1 MEKKENKNKG
11 IFKFFETLI
20 LIALI
25 GYAVM
30 IVFEVFF
37 DQLNGD
43 YDTYEDYEYYDYSD
57 DSYEYFDD
65 YYSDL
70 DYYETYEN
78 TTSSNFVSIED
89 FMNSETGKEFLK
101 EPPQNLVN
109 SNENSAKNITAN
121 EEEDIVNEV
130 TSNEENTYNYYDEQ
144 NAMKAKFE
152 KQKKNIEIKDEG
164 KSSTNEIMISIKNN
178 NEDFVYDVTLNT
190 IFFKDNQIVSIDV
203 QDINIIDGNNTK
215 YIKVSEVPED
225 YDNYEFLISKRNY
238 TEYYNEL
245 LNGDVSIS
253 SNDNRGY
260 VEISIHNKSNKK
272 INRAHFTILYFD
284 ESGKLIDFYSLQDY
298 SIKAKKTQKTQ
309 AYGVW
314 DEENDKYLDYADY
327 EVILDYAENYGY

>member
-37 DQLNGD
+37 DQMDGD
-43 YDTYEDYEYYDYSD
+43 YDTYEDYDYYDYSD

-65 YYSDL
+65 YEYYSDS
-70 DYYETYEN
+70 DYYDTYEN
-78 TTSSNFVSIED
+78 TTVSNFVSIED
-89 FMNSETGKEFLK
+89 FMNSEEGKEFLK
-101 EPPQNLVN
+101 EPSQNIVN
-109 SNENSAKNITAN
+109 SNEVLTENVIAN
-121 EEEDIVNEV
+121 EVENNIASTEED
-130 TSNEENTYNYYDEQ
+130 TYNYYDEQ
-144 NAMKAKFE
+144 SAMKIKFE

-164 KSSTNEIMISIKNN
+164 KSSTDEIMISIKNN

-190 IFFKDNQIVSIDV
+190 IFFKDDQIVSIDV

-215 YIKVSEVPED
+215 YIKVSEIPED
-225 YDNYEFLISKRNY
+225 YDKYEFLISKKIY

-245 LNGDVSIS
+245 LNDNVSVS
-253 SNDNRGY
+253 TNDNKGY
-260 VEISIHNKSNKK
+260 VEVSIHNKSNKK
-272 INRAHFTILYFD
+272 INRAQLTILYFD
-284 ESGKLIDFYSLQDY
+284 ESGKLKDFYSLQEY
-298 SIKAKKTQKTQ
+298 SIKSKKTEKTQ

-314 DEENDKYLDYADY
+314 DDENDKYLDYADY

>member
-37 DQLNGD
+37 DQINGD
-43 YDTYEDYEYYDYSD
+43 YDTYEDYEYYDYSA
-57 DSYEYFDD
+57 DSYDSYDYYDD

-70 DYYETYEN
+70 NYYNTYEN
-78 TTSSNFVSIED
+78 TSVSNFGSIED

-101 EPPQNLVN
+101 EPPKNQVN
-109 SNENSAKNITAN
+109 SNETLVENVATN
-121 EEEDIVNEV
+121 EVSTSLEDIYNEQ
-130 TSNEENTYNYYDEQ
+130 D
-144 NAMKAKFE
+144 AMKKKFE

-164 KSSTNEIMISIKNN
+164 KSSSNEMMISIKNN
-178 NEDFVYDVTLNT
+178 NEDFVYDITLNT
-190 IFFKDNQIVSIDV
+190 IFFKDKKIVSVDV

-245 LNGDVSIS
+245 LNDNVSVS
-253 SNDNRGY
+253 SNDNRGH

-272 INRAHFTILYFD
+272 VNRALFTILYFD
-284 ESGKLIDFYSLQDY
+284 EGGKLIDFYSLQSY
-298 SIKAKKTQKTQ
+298 SINSKKTQKTQ

-314 DEENDKYLDYADY
+314 DEENDTYLDYADY
-327 EVILDYAENYGY
+327 EVILDYAENYGF